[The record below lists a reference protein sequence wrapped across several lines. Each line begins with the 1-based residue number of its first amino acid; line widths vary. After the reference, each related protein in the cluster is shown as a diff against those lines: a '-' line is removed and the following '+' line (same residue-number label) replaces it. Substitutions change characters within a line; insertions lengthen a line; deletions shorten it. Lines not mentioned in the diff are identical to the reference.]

1 MTPSLMLI
9 FSLTCPATVLE
20 NFTHPLD
27 AFDKEEIQIVQKR
40 CPEIYPKSPC
50 VIKLTKVAQ
59 QRYKVVCGP
68 RRAK

>member
-1 MTPSLMLI
+1 MEGFGPSLD
-9 FSLTCPATVLE
+9 SY
-20 NFTHPLD
+20 
-27 AFDKEEIQIVQKR
+27 DKEEIQIVQKR

-59 QRYKVVCGP
+59 QRYKVICGP